1 MKFISLGSRIDIVTF
16 AYLGETRVRSDR
28 LTRVDI
34 LLPINNVLTI
44 PIMKVKVVLLF
55 ILGLTN
61 VAIAQRGDTEPPDD
75 TEAGGGTGGG
85 GGIGRFQELLG
96 QIGVQDED
104 GDGIPDVLE
113 GLDGIPT
120 NITEIDPNDLAG
132 VNLPNAGLTGELRLL
147 PSDHFIYK

>member
-34 LLPINNVLTI
+34 LLAINNVLTI

-75 TEAGGGTGGG
+75 TEADGGTGGG

-132 VNLPNAGLTGELRLL
+132 VNLPDGLTGELRLL
-147 PSDHFIYK
+147 PTDHFIYK